1 VARDIRPVGSF
12 GTYNVHSAFTKA
24 AAGGAMVADLSDL
37 GFVTPA
43 GLVAIAAYAHK
54 ARVRGRT
61 VHVTRPKSDD
71 VANYVARARLGK
83 QLEEIGATHDL
94 PSVREHDVGDSLLA
108 VTPFEDARGAED
120 LATRVWEVV
129 NDQDPDAAA
138 IMHMSLSAM
147 GENVIEHSRSSRGYA
162 AAQKTHGG
170 TVFRFA
176 VADAGRGFARALRRH
191 KPRDDAHALQIALE
205 PGVSGI
211 DEETRGYG
219 LTELR
224 DTVKGMGGI
233 LRLRSGRG
241 QFVVFA
247 ESASETVFQNSVP
260 VSVLE
265 GELRVK
271 KRRR

>member
-1 VARDIRPVGSF
+1 MARDIRPVGSF
-12 GTYNVHSAFTKA
+12 GSNNMHAAFEKA
-24 AAGGAMVADLSDL
+24 RARGVMTADLSDL

-54 ARVRGRT
+54 ARTRGRA
-61 VHVTRPKSDD
+61 VHVLRPKSDD

-83 QLEEIGATHDL
+83 QLEDVGATHDL
-94 PSVREHDVGDSLLA
+94 PSVREHEVGDSLLT
-108 VTPFEDARGAED
+108 VTPFVDARGAEE

-129 NDQDPDAAA
+129 HDQDEDAAA
-138 IMHMSLSAM
+138 IMFMSLTAM
-147 GENVIEHSRSSRGYA
+147 GENVLEHSRSPRGYA

-191 KPRDDAHALQIALE
+191 KPRDDSHALKIALE
-205 PGVSGI
+205 PGVSGV
-211 DEETRGYG
+211 DEENRGYG

-224 DTVKGMGGI
+224 DKVRDMGGT

-241 QFVVFA
+241 QFLVFPR
-247 ESASETVFQNSVP
+247 STSETLFDEPLP

-265 GELRVK
+265 GELRVRN
-271 KRRR
+271 RRK